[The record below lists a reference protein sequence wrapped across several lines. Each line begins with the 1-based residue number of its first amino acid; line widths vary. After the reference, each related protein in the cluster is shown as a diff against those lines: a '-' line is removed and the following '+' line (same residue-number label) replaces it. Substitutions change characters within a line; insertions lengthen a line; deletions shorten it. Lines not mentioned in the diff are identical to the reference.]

1 MAEQV
6 RQRQRREPQG
16 TQGHKEGNKMTTDYV
31 VVDFENCLPLF
42 AQPVSATGQAV
53 GDVFDAG
60 SSIAVSC
67 KNSRLVSFHNDY
79 VRDAEEAK
87 RQLST
92 LLKVPTMP
100 LSATCFDMSQN
111 AQTQQTATLLDQG
124 SQTGSSQENPKSTV
138 QTVNKKHTKR
148 VQKSKRP

>member
-16 TQGHKEGNKMTTDYV
+16 TQGHKQGNKMTTDYV

-100 LSATCFDMSQN
+100 LSATCFDVSQN
-111 AQTQQTATLLDQG
+111 AHTQQTATLLDQG
-124 SQTGSSQENPKSTV
+124 SQTGSSQEKPKSTV

-148 VQKSKRP
+148 VHK